1 MRFLS
6 SPEDRFKDGMSSLQ
20 DKYAFG
26 SFELIPDRGVL
37 LLDGVPVPMGRRAVK
52 ILTILAQQAGKVV
65 SGQDLLDQVWP
76 EADVVESNL
85 RVHLTNIRKHLLA
98 ATGETNAI
106 LTVPG
111 QGYQFNLGVKT
122 YRTTSKQRTS
132 SNLPSLWTELVGRE
146 TDIERLLKDLEE
158 HRFITIVGSGGIGKT
173 TVAISG
179 GWRAAEM
186 YEDGAV
192 FVDFTSST
200 SRATLAN
207 RIAGAL
213 RLPVSARTTESTVLE
228 HLREKNMLLIL
239 DNCEH
244 VIEAATSL
252 IEEIL
257 RECGSVH
264 VLATSREPLQ
274 GEGEQLLHLPALAVP
289 PADRG
294 IRTAVEVLA
303 YAAPKLFVERA
314 QASQSW
320 FVLTDSD
327 APHLVRV
334 CSRLG
339 GIPLAIELA
348 AARVDLFD
356 LESLTKE
363 LDSSLDLLTRGRRTA
378 QERHKTL
385 RATLDWSYGLLSED
399 ERLLLN
405 RLAVFQGAFDR
416 EGAAAV
422 VGDDGLN
429 ESTIMDGITSLAAK
443 SLIFGSREGQVP
455 VYRLLESTREYALGK
470 LHKGADLRDLHTR
483 HALYLRDLSKK
494 LAPQNGFV
502 TPGGLDRYRRLID
515 EVRSAI
521 AWAFS
526 QEGDPALGTE
536 LAVASAYIWYQISLL
551 GEYTEVANQALA
563 VMRGMSNSDKAELEL
578 LLAKA
583 VGIFDT
589 LGSVPELRASA
600 MRALDLATQLD
611 DHVGTAWALSILWRY
626 HHGMGEYEQSL
637 EVTEQLKIEADA
649 GYDSTDLY
657 TRLAMLSLL
666 YLGQL
671 GAARQRALEAGQF
684 VRDKELSLR
693 GAYDY
698 DTNAFIKSSMAR
710 IYWLQGFVEQ
720 ASALA
725 DESVELALDA
735 RHSTGVCFALAMS
748 GCAVKLWNGEFRIA
762 ERNIALMQDY
772 SRAANSMYWQNYV
785 EVFRSGLPSVM
796 EQFDARARRE
806 FGVRAR
812 WDSRHWENF
821 SVLRPGYAPAKMLE
835 RAQRDRCWWCA
846 PEILR
851 LEAERLGIDE
861 GATAR
866 KASES
871 LLRLALE
878 IATEQ
883 GALLWRLRVLTSLVD
898 LRRDGPGLEEVHTL
912 LTGTVNEFTEGF
924 DSPDLRRATTLL
936 ERMRPQ

>member
-1 MRFLS
+1 
-6 SPEDRFKDGMSSLQ
+6 MSTLQ

-26 SFELIPDRGVL
+26 SFELVPDRGVL
-37 LLDGVPVPMGRRAVK
+37 LLDGVPVPMGSRAVK
-52 ILTILAQQAGKVV
+52 ILTILAQRAGKVV
-65 SGQDLLDQVWP
+65 SGQDLLEQVWP
-76 EADVVESNL
+76 EASVVESNL
-85 RVHLTNIRKHLLA
+85 RVHVTNIRKHLLA

-111 QGYQFNLGVKT
+111 QGYQFNLAVKA

-132 SNLPSLWTELVGRE
+132 TNLPSLWTELVGRE
-146 TDIERLLKDLEE
+146 EDLARLQKEVED
-158 HRFITIVGSGGIGKT
+158 HRFVTIVGSGGIGKT
-173 TVAISG
+173 SVAIAE

-186 YEDGAV
+186 HEDGAI
-192 FVDFTSST
+192 FVDFTTST
-200 SRATLAN
+200 TRAMLAS

-213 RLPVSARTTESTVLE
+213 RLPVSTSTIESSIIE
-228 HLREKNMLLIL
+228 YLRDKDTLLIV

-244 VIEAATSL
+244 VIEPATEL
-252 IEEIL
+252 IEGIL

-264 VLATSREPLQ
+264 VLATSRQPLQ
-274 GEGEQLLHLPALAVP
+274 GEGEHLHLLPALTIP
-289 PADRG
+289 PSDRG
-294 IRTAVEVLA
+294 TQTAAEVLV

-320 FVLTDSD
+320 FVLTDVD
-327 APHLVRV
+327 APHLVSV
-334 CSRLG
+334 CNRLG

-348 AARVDLFD
+348 AARVDLFS

-385 RATLDWSYGLLSED
+385 RATLDWSYGLLSKS

-405 RLAVFQGAFDR
+405 GLSVFQGAFDR

-422 VGDDGLN
+422 VSD
-429 ESTIMDGITSLAAK
+429 STLTEDQIMEGITSLAAK
-443 SLIFGSREGQVP
+443 SLIFGAREGQFP
-455 VYRLLESTREYALGK
+455 IYRLLESTREYAFGK
-470 LHKGADLRDLHTR
+470 LRQEADISGLRKR
-483 HALYLRDLSKK
+483 HALYHRDLSKK

-526 QEGDPALGTE
+526 PEGDATLGIE
-536 LAVASAYIWYQISLL
+536 LAVASAYIWYQVSLL

-563 VMRGMSNSDKAELEL
+563 AMRGMPDSGKPELEL

-600 MRALDLATQLD
+600 ERALELATRLD
-611 DHVGTAWALSILWRY
+611 DHVGIAWALSILWRY
-626 HHGMGEYEQSL
+626 HHGMGDYEQSL

-649 GYDSTDLY
+649 GHDSTDLY
-657 TRLAMLSLL
+657 TRLAMLSQL
-666 YLGQL
+666 YLGHL
-671 GAARQRALEAGQF
+671 NSARKHALAAGQF
-684 VRDKELSLR
+684 VRNKELSLR

-710 IYWLQGFVEQ
+710 IYWLQGYVEQ

-735 RHSTGVCFALAMS
+735 RHSTGVCFALAMG
-748 GCAVKLWNGEFRIA
+748 GCAVKLWNAEFQIA

-785 EVFRSGLPSVM
+785 EVFRSGLVSAM
-796 EQFDARARRE
+796 ERYDARTRRE
-806 FGVRAR
+806 LGIRSQ

-821 SVLRPGYAPAKMLE
+821 SVLRAGYAPMDMLE
-835 RAQRDRCWWCA
+835 RAHRDRSWWCA

-851 LEAERLGIDE
+851 LEAERLCFDE
-861 GATAR
+861 GTTAKK
-866 KASES
+866 KAES
-871 LLRLALE
+871 LLRLALDV
-878 IATEQ
+878 ATEQ
-883 GALLWRLRVLTSLVD
+883 GALLWRLRVLTSLVQMRRGEAGLREATD
-898 LRRDGPGLEEVHTL
+898 LLSA
-912 LTGTVNEFTEGF
+912 TVNEFSEGF
-924 DSPDLRRATTLL
+924 EFPDLRKATTLL
-936 ERMRPQ
+936 GRRCT

>member
-1 MRFLS
+1 MCFLS
-6 SPEDRFKDGMSSLQ
+6 SPEDRFKDGMSTLQ

-37 LLDGVPVPMGRRAVK
+37 LLDGVPVPMGSRAVK
-52 ILTILAQQAGKVV
+52 ILTILTRQAGKVV
-65 SGQDLLDQVWP
+65 SGQELLEQVWP
-76 EADVVESNL
+76 EANVVESNL
-85 RVHLTNIRKHLLA
+85 RVHLTNIRKHLVA

-111 QGYQFNLGVKT
+111 QGYQFNLEVKT

-132 SNLPSLWTELVGRE
+132 SNLPGLWTELVGRE
-146 TDIERLLKDLEE
+146 VDIERLLKDVEA
-158 HRFITIVGSGGIGKT
+158 HRFVTVVGSGGIGKT
-173 TVAISG
+173 SVAISS

-186 YEDGAV
+186 HEDGAV
-192 FVDFTSST
+192 FVDFTTST
-200 SRATLAN
+200 TRTMLAS

-213 RLPVSARTTESTVLE
+213 RLPVSTTTIE
-228 HLREKNMLLIL
+228 HSVIEYLREKNILLIL

-244 VIEAATSL
+244 VIDAATAL

-257 RECGSVH
+257 RECENLH

-274 GEGEQLLHLPALAVP
+274 GEGEYLHHLPALAIP

-294 IRTAVEVLA
+294 THTAVEVLA

-314 QASQSW
+314 QASQPW
-320 FVLTDSD
+320 FFLTDAD
-327 APHLVRV
+327 AQHLVRV

-348 AARVDLFD
+348 AARVDLFS

-385 RATLDWSYGLLSED
+385 RATLDWSYKLLSDD

-422 VGDDGLN
+422 VGDSVLT
-429 ESTIMDGITSLAAK
+429 EPQIMDGITSLAAK

-455 VYRLLESTREYALGK
+455 IYRLLESTREYALGN
-470 LHKGADLRDLHTR
+470 LRRDDDLKDLHTR

-526 QEGDPALGTE
+526 PEGNPSLGTE
-536 LAVASAYIWYQISLL
+536 LAVASAYIWYQVSLL
-551 GEYTEVANQALA
+551 GEYTEVANQALS
-563 VMRGMSNSDKAELEL
+563 VMRGMPNSDKAELEL

-589 LGSVPELRASA
+589 LGSVPELHSSA
-600 MRALDLATQLD
+600 ARALELATQLD
-611 DHVGTAWALSILWRY
+611 DHVGIAWALSILWRY

-637 EVTEQLKIEADA
+637 GVTEQLKIEADA
-649 GYDSTDLY
+649 GHDSTDLY

-666 YLGQL
+666 YLGRL
-671 GAARQRALEAGQF
+671 DGARKYALNAGQF
-684 VRDKELSLR
+684 MRDKELSLR

-735 RHSTGVCFALAMS
+735 RHSTGVCFALAMG
-748 GCAVKLWNGEFRIA
+748 GCAVKLWNGEFQLA

-785 EVFRSGLPSVM
+785 EVFRSGLPSVIA
-796 EQFDARARRE
+796 QYDARSRRE
-806 FGVRAR
+806 LGLRSR

-821 SVLRPGYAPAKMLE
+821 SVLQPGYAPTKMLE
-835 RAQRDRCWWCA
+835 RAQRDRCWWCT

-851 LEAERLGIDE
+851 LEAERLCLDE
-861 GATAR
+861 GAAA
-866 KASES
+866 KKMSES
-871 LLRLALE
+871 LLGLALE
-878 IATEQ
+878 VAMEQ
-883 GALLWRLRVLTSLVD
+883 GALLWRLRILTSLVGLHRTGAG
-898 LRRDGPGLEEVHTL
+898 LREAATL
-912 LTGTVNEFTEGF
+912 LAETINEFTEGF
-924 DSPDLRRATTLL
+924 DYPDLRKATTLL
-936 ERMRPQ
+936 ERMRTQ